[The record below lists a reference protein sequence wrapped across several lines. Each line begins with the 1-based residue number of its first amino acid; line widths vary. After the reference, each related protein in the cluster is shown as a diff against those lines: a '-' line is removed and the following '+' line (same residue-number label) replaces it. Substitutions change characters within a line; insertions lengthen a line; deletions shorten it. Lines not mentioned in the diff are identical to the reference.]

1 MLNKWLKII
10 RVHTLFA
17 SACPVL
23 VGGMVYLFAQHSV
36 SWLQIMVLFL
46 TMLCAMSLQVLA
58 NLINDYYDYRQGADQ
73 QGRAGY
79 ERPLAEGTISAQ
91 TMLRAVGITV
101 GVAVLLGA
109 FLVAIGKLPIL
120 LIGISAIF
128 FAWLYTATRYSLA
141 YLGLGDIFVL
151 IFYGLVAAWG
161 TGYLV
166 DAAGTFTW
174 TTLFEWEAWNTLDLH
189 STFYILHS
197 TLLWAGAINGLIS
210 MLVLSANNLRDI
222 DDDRPVGKRTFP
234 VRFGKRAGEYLV
246 LIEVLLMPV
255 CAYFAFGWSLPM
267 LIVFTGLRWV
277 RGVWHAT
284 GAEYN
289 RYLEMAGKMNVVYT
303 LLVLIQLLF
312 NTFFL

>member
-1 MLNKWLKII
+1 MIRKWLKII
-10 RVHTLFA
+10 RAHTLFA

-23 VGGMVYLFAQHSV
+23 VGGMVYLFAQNSV
-36 SWLQIMVLFL
+36 SCLQMVVLLL

-58 NLINDYYDYRQGADQ
+58 NLINDYYDYKQGADQ

-79 ERPLAEGTISAQ
+79 ERPLAEGTITAKTILCSIAI
-91 TMLRAVGITV
+91 TAAV
-101 GVAVLLGA
+101 ALLLGA
-109 FLVAIGKLPIL
+109 FLVAVGKFPIL
-120 LIGISAIF
+120 LIGISALF

-161 TGYLV
+161 TAYLLAAADTFAWNNV
-166 DAAGTFTW
+166 LDWHTWFCSFLRCPNSTLPSGGWWSILAAG
-174 TTLFEWEAWNTLDLH
+174 AV
-189 STFYILHS
+189 
-197 TLLWAGAINGLIS
+197 NGLIS

-234 VRFGKRAGEYLV
+234 VRFGKRAGEVLV

-267 LIVFTGLRWV
+267 LLIVPGLYWV
-277 RGVWHAT
+277 RGVWRAE
-284 GAEYN
+284 GAMYN
-289 RYLEMAGKMNVVYT
+289 RYLEMAGKMNVLYT
-303 LLVLIQLLF
+303 MLVFFQLL
-312 NTFFL
+312 LG

>member
-1 MLNKWLKII
+1 MLQKWFRII
-10 RVHTLFA
+10 RAHTLFA
-17 SACPVL
+17 SACPVV
-23 VGGMVYLFAQHSV
+23 VGGMVYLFAQESA

-58 NLINDYYDYRQGADQ
+58 NLINDYYDYKQGADQ

-79 ERPLAEGTISAQ
+79 ERPLAEGTMSAQ
-91 TMLRAVGITV
+91 TMLKSSYITAA
-101 GVAVLLGA
+101 VAVLLGA
-109 FLVAIGKLPIL
+109 FLVLVGKLPIL
-120 LIGISAIF
+120 IIGLLALF

-161 TGYLV
+161 TGYLLAATPTFAWESV
-166 DAAGTFTW
+166 FAWEKWTTCQLSIINYQLSIPLLAAG
-174 TTLFEWEAWNTLDLH
+174 AV
-189 STFYILHS
+189 
-197 TLLWAGAINGLIS
+197 NGLIS

-222 DDDRPVGKRTFP
+222 ADDQPVGKKTFP
-234 VRFGKRAGEYLV
+234 VRFGKRAGEILV

-303 LLVLIQLLF
+303 ILVLLQLVF
-312 NTFFL
+312 TTFFL